1 MRMIV
6 RRDPMLREMAA
17 WRNAMN
23 RLFEDTAEL
32 GLWDRSEAWALA
44 LDVAETEDS
53 FLVKAS
59 IPGIKPEDLEI
70 TLTDNVLTIKGEIEE
85 TSELE
90 EAQWHMRERRFG
102 SFQRSITLPT
112 PVDANAIE
120 ATYEDGV
127 LSLNVPKVEEVKPKR
142 IEVKVS

>member
-1 MRMIV
+1 
-6 RRDPMLREMAA
+6 MLREMAA

>member
-1 MRMIV
+1 
-6 RRDPMLREMAA
+6 MAA

-32 GLWDRSEAWALA
+32 GFWDRSEAWALA

-59 IPGIKPEDLEI
+59 IPGINPEDLEI

-85 TSELE
+85 STELE

>member
-32 GLWDRSEAWALA
+32 GFWDRSEAWALA

-59 IPGIKPEDLEI
+59 IPGINPEDLEI

-85 TSELE
+85 STELE